1 MGLNLF
7 CKSTVCQVLMQT
19 FKGFYECT
27 KQPADL
33 VGRFGIGNEVY
44 ASFLLALYIA
54 IKIQTMPIADP
65 IATNENK

>member
-27 KQPADL
+27 KKTTC
-33 VGRFGIGNEVY
+33 RFGGQVGVMEE
-44 ASFLLALYIA
+44 L
-54 IKIQTMPIADP
+54 
-65 IATNENK
+65 

>member
-33 VGRFGIGNEVY
+33 GAGWCDGGIINYSSSSSTG
-44 ASFLLALYIA
+44 ACLR
-54 IKIQTMPIADP
+54 
-65 IATNENK
+65 